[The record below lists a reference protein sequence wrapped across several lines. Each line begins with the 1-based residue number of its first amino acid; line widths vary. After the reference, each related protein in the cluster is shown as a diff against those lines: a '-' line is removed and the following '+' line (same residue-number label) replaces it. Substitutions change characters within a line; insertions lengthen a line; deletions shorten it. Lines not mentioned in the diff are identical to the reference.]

1 LKQLELL
8 TKYDFRNIQIKQV
21 MKNFLLTWLGT
32 AIALLITAN
41 ILQYFD
47 IGFKVDSFVTAL
59 IAAIFIGI
67 VNAFIR
73 PILRI
78 LAFPITL
85 LTFGLFAFVINA
97 FALWLASFL
106 TPSYGFVIEG
116 PIAALLG
123 SIVLSI
129 VSSVINYFLRV
140 VE

>member
-1 LKQLELL
+1 
-8 TKYDFRNIQIKQV
+8 

-32 AIALLITAN
+32 AVALLITAN

-47 IGFKVDSFVTAL
+47 IGFEVDSFVTAL

-67 VNAFIR
+67 VNGFIR

-85 LTFGLFAFVINA
+85 LTFGLFSFVINA

-106 TPSYGFVIEG
+106 TPSYGFEIQG

-129 VSSVINYFLRV
+129 VSSIINYLLRV
-140 VE
+140 VD